1 MTEEI
6 KKTTVRGRKPA
17 TKVDESEVAS
27 VTEKVK
33 VEKESVVEKR
43 QIQDTD
49 RILVMNNTTGI
60 YGYYG
65 TNGYSFDLES
75 YGQTITIPF
84 AELRTMASGQHRKH
98 LTEAWLVILDEDVIE
113 ELNLGKVYEN
123 IYTQSEVDELLKKPD
138 VIKEVFPNMTKAMKT
153 TFVTRARQL
162 IKHEQL
168 TDFRVIRAVEELSKV
183 NITE

>member
-113 ELNLGKVYEN
+113 EL
-123 IYTQSEVDELLKKPD
+123 LKKPD